1 MDRWVNMPKTK
12 KKSVPRIP
20 IRIPKPMMDVVDKI
34 VATYPAL
41 YPNRQQFV
49 EIAIR
54 QKIEKINEIEVTK
67 ASIQSS
73 TE

>member
-1 MDRWVNMPKTK
+1 MSVMPKTK
-12 KKSVPRIP
+12 KKSVPRIGV
-20 IRIPKPMMDVVDKI
+20 RIPKPMIDEVDKI
-34 VATYPAL
+34 VETYSAL

-54 QKIEKINEIEVTK
+54 QKIEKINEIEVMK
-67 ASIQSS
+67 ASTQSS